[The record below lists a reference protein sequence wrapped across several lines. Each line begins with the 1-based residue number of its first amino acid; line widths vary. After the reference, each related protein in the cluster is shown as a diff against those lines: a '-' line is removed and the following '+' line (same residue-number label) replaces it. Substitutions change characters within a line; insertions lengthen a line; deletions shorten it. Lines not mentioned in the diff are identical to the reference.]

1 MIGFI
6 FGCICGLVVGMLV
19 GMFMLG
25 ILSMN
30 RLKEEDD

>member
-1 MIGFI
+1 MIGFV
-6 FGCICGLVVGMLV
+6 FGCICGLVVGMLAGV
-19 GMFMLG
+19 FMLG